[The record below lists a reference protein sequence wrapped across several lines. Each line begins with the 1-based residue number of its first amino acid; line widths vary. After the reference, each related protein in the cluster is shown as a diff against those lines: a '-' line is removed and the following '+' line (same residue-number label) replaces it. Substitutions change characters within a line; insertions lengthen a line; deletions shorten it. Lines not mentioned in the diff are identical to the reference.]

1 MSSGKAVTRSRK
13 KAVMIYLDPVEA
25 AVLTDYAAEQEMSAS
40 AVVREGLQLRMR
52 DKRDP
57 YITGFNEGL
66 AVAIEVVQTSK
77 GGQMMFPSGKSF
89 AQIVCDDIEKKT
101 KRRRP

>member
-1 MSSGKAVTRSRK
+1 
-13 KAVMIYLDPVEA
+13 MIYLDPAEA

>member
-1 MSSGKAVTRSRK
+1 MSSGKAVTRSKK

-25 AVLTDYAAEQEMSAS
+25 AVLTDYAAEEGMSAS
-40 AVVREGLQLRMR
+40 GIVREGLQLRMR

-66 AVAIEVVQTSK
+66 NAAIEVVQTSK